1 MYIFHGRGEE
11 NFKGYVSDNYYH
23 YSSVSLN
30 SAFIRYFGAFPDSI
44 IQRFWVNFEEYE
56 VKYIA
61 ESLEAYKSIADIPSH
76 LLYHMLTKASSFA
89 NPTIVKLLSPQEPL
103 TRAAD
108 WPMNPIPIGYLL
120 LVMHENTNI
129 RKWAIQHA
137 CNLEPVLA
145 ERLSSDCEVVSQIY
159 LHKIGELENLSH
171 PQAQK
176 IVSEFP
182 FSQTCGW
189 WSGFSFL
196 LYYVPR
202 SFIESKGFHRTVIKH
217 LHDNSP
223 GTLVFCEL
231 LMIIPYDFLWVQT
244 FWLY

>member
-1 MYIFHGRGEE
+1 
-11 NFKGYVSDNYYH
+11 
-23 YSSVSLN
+23 
-30 SAFIRYFGAFPDSI
+30 
-44 IQRFWVNFEEYE
+44 
-56 VKYIA
+56 
-61 ESLEAYKSIADIPSH
+61 
-76 LLYHMLTKASSFA
+76 
-89 NPTIVKLLSPQEPL
+89 
-103 TRAAD
+103 
-108 WPMNPIPIGYLL
+108 MNPIPIGYLL

-137 CNLEPVLA
+137 CNLEPVSA
-145 ERLSSDCEVVSQIY
+145 ERLSPDCEVISQIY
-159 LHKIGELENLSH
+159 LYKIGELEKLSN

-202 SFIESKGFHRTVIKH
+202 SFIESKGLHRTVIKH